1 MAHAHALSAAL
12 HTPRGS
18 RRYGVVLILVLV
30 SVVFQMAAPDRAGF
44 RLTGGVL
51 QMATL
56 ILAVHSSDV
65 HRRDRPFMSVI
76 VLLGLVALILGLAHE
91 GDTGLGISLATI
103 GVLTAI
109 SLGVIALG
117 VVAGIRETGHVTLQA
132 VIGVICVY
140 LLIGLLFSYVYGTIA
155 ALGEGAF
162 FAQGTDGDH
171 QDQLYFSFITQ
182 TTVGFGDYTPGAP
195 LGRSLAAVEAL
206 IGQIYLVTV
215 VALMVS
221 NLRPRDRRGEG
232 GGSGEAEA

>member
-1 MAHAHALSAAL
+1 MADAHALAVL

-18 RRYGVVLILVLV
+18 RRYGVVLILVLL
-30 SVVFQMAAPDRAGF
+30 SVVFQMASPDRAGF
-44 RLTGGVL
+44 RLTGGML

-56 ILAVHSSDV
+56 LVAIYSSDV
-65 HRRDRPFMSVI
+65 HRRDRPFMSVV
-76 VLLGLVALILGLAHE
+76 VLLGLVALVVGLAHE
-91 GDTGLGISLATI
+91 GETGLGISLATV
-103 GVLTAI
+103 GVLTAL
-109 SLGVIALG
+109 SLVVIALG
-117 VVAGIRETGHVTLQA
+117 VIAGIREAGHVTVQA
-132 VIGVICVY
+132 VVGVICVY

-155 ALGEGAF
+155 AFGEGDF
-162 FAQGTDGDH
+162 FSQGTDGDH

-182 TTVGFGDYTPGAP
+182 TTVGYGDFTPKAP

-221 NLRPRDRRGEG
+221 NLRPRGGR